1 MLLLQLKESSRIV
14 FGTLQNTSNSIN
26 NELEK
31 SDKVLTQVRN
41 LEGDISRIESK
52 IAYYKSAMYVHYS
65 FTKRSKN
72 HV

>member
-26 NELEK
+26 SELEK

-41 LEGDISRIESK
+41 LEGDISRIKNK
-52 IAYYKSAMYVHYS
+52 IAFYKSAMYLL
-65 FTKRSKN
+65 
-72 HV
+72 

>member
-26 NELEK
+26 SELEK

-41 LEGDISRIESK
+41 LEGDISRIENK
-52 IAYYKSAMYVHYS
+52 IAYYKSAVYVYYNV
-65 FTKRSKN
+65 TKGSKN